1 MHCSLPKT
9 FNIRT
14 GWKYFVEIHDEAPLG
29 ALLMNIRF
37 RTYSHCGETIS
48 YFPVH
53 STLASPTSCDSKPL
67 EMKIAEDFTAIGSLC
82 IMFNGILGAPVMIPS
97 RGFKGSSRR

>member
-37 RTYSHCGETIS
+37 RTYLELWRDHIGYGIS
-48 YFPVH
+48 YSPEY

-67 EMKIAEDFTAIGSLC
+67 EMKIAEDFTAIKVAL
-82 IMFNGILGAPVMIPS
+82 A
-97 RGFKGSSRR
+97 

>member
-37 RTYSHCGETIS
+37 RTYWNCGETIS
-48 YFPVH
+48 YSPEY
-53 STLASPTSCDSKPL
+53 STLASPTSCHSKPL
-67 EMKIAEDFTAIGSLC
+67 EMKIAEDFTAIKVA
-82 IMFNGILGAPVMIPS
+82 FA
-97 RGFKGSSRR
+97 

>member
-1 MHCSLPKT
+1 MKWMQLMKRLLLIALLLTKT

-37 RTYSHCGETIS
+37 RTY
-48 YFPVH
+48 
-53 STLASPTSCDSKPL
+53 L
-67 EMKIAEDFTAIGSLC
+67 ELWRDH
-82 IMFNGILGAPVMIPS
+82 ILLS
-97 RGFKGSSRR
+97 